1 MSLRFRRSMK
11 ILPGVRLN
19 FSKSTMG
26 LSFGVPGARVSV
38 NTRGDVY
45 TSAGIPG
52 TGLYAVE
59 RRSLRKNSGRKR
71 SSKNQEP
78 ETLTEYVPPPGIF
91 TPRRQRALYK
101 ALQKG
106 TLEALEKLAKKF
118 PDIEYISDA
127 FALPKHLMSGSNDLE
142 GLTAKAAKV
151 WSTRAE
157 LERSWIFEHHAK
169 AFEMNVKVAPGVDV
183 PMRFSVQGLGHMY
196 IELLQL
202 GERYAEA
209 LDVAVS
215 LAPDQ
220 ISALAVCE
228 CEVQLR
234 RWKDVIETTED
245 IENED
250 DATALLLIFRAIAF
264 REEGMFDAA
273 IETIR
278 LARSSKKRHE
288 DVLNKALFERAIIY
302 EEQGKI
308 PLAKKELSKILAT
321 DSDFPG
327 VSERLKKLEGA

>member
-19 FSKSTMG
+19 FSKSAMG
-26 LSFGVPGARVSV
+26 LSFGVPGARISV

-59 RRSLRKNSGRKR
+59 RTSLSKGRTRKR
-71 SSKNQEP
+71 SARNQEP
-78 ETLTEYVPPPGIF
+78 ETLTEYVPPPGLF
-91 TPRRQRALYK
+91 APRRQRALYK

-106 TLEALEKLAKKF
+106 TLEALEELAVKF
-118 PDIEYISDA
+118 PDIKYICDA
-127 FALPKHLMSGSNDLE
+127 FALPKYLMSGSNDLA
-142 GLTAKAAKV
+142 GLTLKAAKV
-151 WSTRAE
+151 WATRAE
-157 LERSWIFEHHAK
+157 LDRSWIFAHHAK

-183 PMRFSVQGLGHMY
+183 PMRFSIQGLGHMY

-202 GERYAEA
+202 GERFQEA
-209 LDVAVS
+209 LEVAES
-215 LAPDQ
+215 LEPDQ

-228 CEVQLR
+228 NEVQLR
-234 RWKDVIETTED
+234 RWKDVLETTED

-264 REEGMFDAA
+264 REEGKLDAS
-273 IETIR
+273 IETLR
-278 LARSSKKRHE
+278 LARSSRKRHE
-288 DVLNKALFERAIIY
+288 DILNKALYERSFLY
-302 EEQGKI
+302 EKQGKKA
-308 PLAKKELSKILAT
+308 LARKDLEKILAT

-327 VSERLKKLEGA
+327 VDQRLKDLE